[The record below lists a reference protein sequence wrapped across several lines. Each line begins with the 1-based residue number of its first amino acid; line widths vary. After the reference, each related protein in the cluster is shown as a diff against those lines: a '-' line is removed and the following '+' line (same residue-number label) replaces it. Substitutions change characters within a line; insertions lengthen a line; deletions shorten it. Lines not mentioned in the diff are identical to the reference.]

1 MKLYVQ
7 RLGKGFP
14 FIILHGL
21 YGSGDNWLTIAKSLS
36 GLCEVSLVDQRNHGR
51 SPHSE
56 EHNYQSLASD
66 LLEMMNDH
74 NLSRAVIL
82 GHSMGGKAAMWFAA
96 QNPSRVSRLI
106 IADISPR
113 SYIDGTPEQDHSTF
127 HTKVMESMLSVDFTR
142 VSGLGEIDRQLENRL
157 PDKQLRQFLLK
168 NIGKET
174 GAGFFWRLNLP
185 VLLRSLDN
193 LSAGLEPFLDE
204 GRIFNQFPVL
214 FIRGEN
220 SKYIGEP
227 DLVMIRKLYPDAQ
240 VVTIKN
246 SGHWLHA
253 EQPAAVV
260 AAIKKELIS

>member
-14 FIILHGL
+14 LIILHGL

-36 GLCEVSLVDQRNHGR
+36 GLCEVFLVDQRNHGR
-51 SPHSE
+51 SPHSD
-56 EHNYQSLASD
+56 EHDYQSLASD
-66 LLEMMNDH
+66 LLEMMNGLG
-74 NLSRAVIL
+74 LSRAVIL

-113 SYIDGTPEQDHSTF
+113 SYIDGTPENDHSAF
-127 HTKVMESMLSVDFTR
+127 HQKVMKSMLSVDFTR
-142 VSGLGEIDRQLENRL
+142 VNGLGDIDRQLAIRL

-168 NIGKET
+168 NAEKDP
-174 GAGFFWRLNLP
+174 GAVYRWRLNLEA
-185 VLLRSLDN
+185 LLQNMAN
-193 LSAGLEPFLDE
+193 LSSGLESFLGE
-204 GRIFNQFPVL
+204 GKSFNQFPVL

-220 SKYIGEP
+220 SHYIDEP
-227 DLVMIRKLYPDAQ
+227 DLVMIRRLYPDAQ
-240 VVTIKN
+240 IVTIKN
-246 SGHWLHA
+246 AGHWLHA

-260 AAIKKELIS
+260 AVIKKQIVS